1 MSQPYLSWLRQF
13 VGHQKIISTG
23 AAAII
28 RDERGRVLLQ
38 QRSDIGL
45 WGIPGGG
52 QELGERI
59 DDTVRREVR
68 EEVGLKVEPIHIID
82 LYTSPRVEI
91 TFPNGDQIQ
100 PYVVRFECEIVGG
113 TLQKDDDE
121 VLEVGWFAFDQL
133 PPLTP
138 LARQALEDAARFR
151 GETFFDR
158 DDRVIA
164 SHPERSVAESKEAK
178 QSPPCDLE
186 IVSAHPERSE
196 AESKDARLAMK
207 NYVAWLRQYVG
218 HAKIILPGAAGLVR
232 DAQGRALLQRRRD
245 NGLWGFPG
253 GLIELGESASD
264 TIRREFREEVGL
276 QIEPRRLIG
285 VYTSPEFDRSYPNG
299 DQAQLFAAFFECEII
314 SGELKMQAE
323 EVLELG
329 WFDLDDD
336 LPPMIPCCA
345 AKARDARVFTGK
357 AFWR

>member
-1 MSQPYLSWLRQF
+1 LRQF

-28 RDERGRVLLQ
+28 RDARGRFLLQ
-38 QRSDIGL
+38 QRSDVGL
-45 WGIPGGG
+45 WSIPGGG

-59 DDTVRREVR
+59 DETLRREVR
-68 EEVGLKVEPIHIID
+68 EEVGLEVEPRHLLN
-82 LYTSPRVEI
+82 LYTSPRVAI

-113 TLQKDDDE
+113 TLKKDGDE

-133 PPLTP
+133 PPMTP
-138 LARQALEDAARFR
+138 LARLALEDAARFR
-151 GETFFDR
+151 GEAFFDR
-158 DDRVIA
+158 EVNHAD
-164 SHPERSVAESKEAK
+164 PSV
-178 QSPPCDLE
+178 
-186 IVSAHPERSE
+186 
-196 AESKDARLAMK
+196 
-207 NYVAWLRQYVG
+207 NYYKWLRQYVG
-218 HAKIILPGAAGLVR
+218 HAKIILPGAAGIVR

-253 GLIELGESASD
+253 GLMELDESASD

-285 VYTSPEFDRSYPNG
+285 VYTSPEFDRCYPNG
-299 DQAQLFAAFFECEII
+299 DESQLFASFFECEII
-314 SGELKMQAE
+314 GGALKMQAE

-329 WFDLDDD
+329 WFDLNDD

-345 AKARDARVFTGK
+345 AKARDARVFAGK

>member
-1 MSQPYLSWLRQF
+1 MTEQNNMAQSYLSWLRQF

-28 RDERGRVLLQ
+28 RDARGRFLLQ
-38 QRSDIGL
+38 KRSDVGL

-59 DDTVRREVR
+59 DDTLRREVR
-68 EEVGLKVEPIHIID
+68 EEVGLDVEPRRIIN

-100 PYVVRFECEIVGG
+100 PYVVRFECDIVGG
-113 TLQKDDDE
+113 ALKKDGDE
-121 VLEVGWFAFDQL
+121 VLAIGWFAFDQL
-133 PPLTP
+133 PPMTP
-138 LARQALEDAARFR
+138 LARQAVEDAARFR
-151 GETFFDR
+151 GEAFFD
-158 DDRVIA
+158 DDLVIA
-164 SHPERSVAESKEAK
+164 SCGAAK
-178 QSPPCDLE
+178 QSPTRDVE
-186 IVSAHPERSE
+186 IASAQTP
-196 AESKDARLAMK
+196 RLAMT
-207 NYVAWLRQYVG
+207 NYVRWLRQYVG
-218 HAKIILPGAAGLVR
+218 HAKIILPGAAGIVR

-253 GLIELGESASD
+253 GLIELGESAAD
-264 TIRREFREEVGL
+264 TIRREFRAEVGL

-285 VYTSPEFDRSYPNG
+285 VYTSPEFDRGYPNG
-299 DQAQLFAAFFECEII
+299 DQSQLFASFFECEVIG
-314 SGELKMQAE
+314 GELKMQAE

-329 WFDLDDD
+329 WFDLNAD

-345 AKARDARVFTGK
+345 AKARDARIFTGA